1 MRGGSKK
8 FKKGGP
14 VNLPSN
20 GGFSIEGRIKPV
32 RNALTTK
39 LRNEKILLPTFTLF
53 HNTWFFNEVHFEIFH
68 YLD

>member
-1 MRGGSKK
+1 MGGSKK
-8 FKKGGP
+8 FKKGGR

-32 RNALTTK
+32 RNAFTTK

-53 HNTWFFNEVHFEIFH
+53 HNTCF
-68 YLD
+68 